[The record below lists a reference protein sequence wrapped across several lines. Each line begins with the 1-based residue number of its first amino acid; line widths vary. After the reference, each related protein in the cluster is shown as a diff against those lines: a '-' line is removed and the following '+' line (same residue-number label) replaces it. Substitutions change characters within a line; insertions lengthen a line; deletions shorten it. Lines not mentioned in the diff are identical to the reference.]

1 MTELAELLEDYLEH
15 LAVER
20 GLSVNT
26 LDAYR
31 RDLAALLEHLH
42 AAGIEA
48 PKQVTSPAL
57 LSWLAAL
64 SQSKV
69 TASTQAR
76 KQVAMRGF
84 FRWLRQEGQIDANP
98 AQGLRLPRT
107 AKKLPELL
115 SRREVVQLIAAPGV
129 DTALGLRDTAMLE
142 VMYGTGARVSEL
154 CGLRLEQ
161 LHLDQGLV
169 MLFGKGQ
176 KQRLVPLGDCA
187 LVATMA
193 WLEQARERL
202 ATASKGRVDKVH
214 VFLNRRGR
222 PLSRQGFFARVKQH
236 ALAAGITR
244 AVSPHKLRHSFAT
257 HLLEGGADLRSV
269 QALLGHA
276 DISTTQ
282 VYTHLSQQHL
292 RAAYDEHHP
301 RA

>member
-1 MTELAELLEDYLEH
+1 MSPLAESLEDYLEH

-26 LDAYR
+26 LAAYR
-31 RDLAALLEHLH
+31 RDLVALRDHLH
-42 AAGIEA
+42 EAGVEEVKA
-48 PKQVTSPAL
+48 VHGRHL
-57 LSWLAAL
+57 LGWLSSLAA
-64 SQSKV
+64 SKV
-69 TASTQAR
+69 SARTQAR

-84 FRWLRQEGQIDANP
+84 FRWLREEGSIEADP
-98 AQGLRLPRT
+98 AQGLRLPKATR
-107 AKKLPELL
+107 KLPELL
-115 SRREVVQLIAAPGV
+115 SRREVVAIIEAPGV

-142 VMYGTGARVSEL
+142 MMYGTGARVSEL
-154 CGLRLEQ
+154 VGLRLDQ

-169 MLFGKGQ
+169 LLYGKGN
-176 KQRLVPLGDCA
+176 KQRMVPLGDCA

-193 WLEQARERL
+193 WLESGRPTFAAE
-202 ATASKGRVDKVH
+202 AKGRVDRVH

-222 PLSRQGFFARVKQH
+222 PLTRQGFFARTRQH
-236 ALAAGITR
+236 ALRAGITR
-244 AVSPHKLRHSFAT
+244 PVSPHKLRHSFAT
-257 HLLEGGADLRSV
+257 HLLEGGADLRAV

-282 VYTHLSQQHL
+282 IYTHLSSQHL